1 MAGPQVVTGGLPG
14 AMRTADPASASAA
27 AFAGLALA
35 GVLVILYR
43 RSGGMWTFAL
53 DVVVHWFAV
62 LSKRTAGLEGSL
74 H

>member
-14 AMRTADPASASAA
+14 AMRTADPASASAV
-27 AFAGLALA
+27 AGVALA
-35 GVLVILYR
+35 GVLVVLYR
-43 RSGGMWTFAL
+43 RSGGVWAFAV

-62 LSKRTAGLEGSL
+62 LSKRTAGLECPL